1 MLCNILLLNFQVTKI
16 CNTCAFYM
24 HLVMKCIRALDVN
37 HNTQMNRH
45 QQVPSWLG
53 LSGTGGKYRNK
64 NLHRESP
71 SNIH

>member
-1 MLCNILLLNFQVTKI
+1 
-16 CNTCAFYM
+16 
-24 HLVMKCIRALDVN
+24 MKCIRALDVN
-37 HNTQMNRH
+37 HNTQMNWH